1 MPKPPPPPRWFWL
14 LPVLALG
21 CWWPIDSYW
30 QSDDYLALHYAQDLR
45 RALADFSGPQYGSTD
60 IWLFYRPL
68 ITLSFWV
75 DQQIAGATPWF
86 AHASNAIAHGV
97 SAGLLGLL
105 ARRWLTIHEAFL
117 AALWWA
123 CLPSHAGSI
132 AWAVGRV
139 DSHTTMWCLA
149 AVWCAARAA
158 ERHASG
164 QPTRRAGTIVATLLA
179 LLSKELAFVVPALAF
194 LVAATRSPGALRQ
207 RFLAAVHCTWPL
219 WVLLAVALLLRWPL
233 LGRFGG
239 YLGTQYDAVR
249 MAEGLLVILANLAAP
264 LRWTAPETALWPAV
278 PVAAWTWFGSLAAAL
293 AAAACWRRW
302 RRTPW
307 ALFAFVVACAPMA
320 GFLGDP
326 GNAHSLR
333 YFYLPSAAL
342 AVALG
347 NGGTRMLWLLL
358 AATLPACAMMR
369 LVQANAD
376 RSSAGMHRAL
386 LAASA
391 ATPRP
396 DPPMFVAGLPHAN
409 ARGTVVQLH
418 FGVDRMLEP
427 PFGAGGLAL
436 YAHRPLATLPGVVTL
451 SPPEAMPWPVPGG
464 STWWFRTSTDLQRV
478 PDRAPELPDLP
489 LELGTGTSQG
499 EIDLST
505 ARLFEWTGRA
515 AELFATR
522 TPSAGLRTPGVR
534 PMGYRVTIFTANG
547 YLACL
552 CRDYGLAGPDAGWI
566 DWLRFL
572 AQDPQLGIPPAVV
585 ATVGTAWAGEALM
598 VPTAIDRDPVFPTL
612 VEAGRFEPSTG
623 QFVPS
628 HRARRLLALQF
639 DRGYSGWVRKVQ
651 GR

>member
-1 MPKPPPPPRWFWL
+1 MPKLPPLPRWFWL

-21 CWWPIDSYW
+21 CWWPVDAYW
-30 QSDDYLALHYAQDLR
+30 QSDDYLALHYAQELR
-45 RALADFSGPQYGSTD
+45 RALADFAGPQYGSTD

-75 DQQIAGATPWF
+75 DQQIAGAAPWF
-86 AHASNAIAHGV
+86 AHLSNAIAHAG
-97 SAGLLGLL
+97 SACLLGLL
-105 ARRWLTIHEAFL
+105 ARRWLATPQAFL

-139 DSHTTMWCLA
+139 DSHTTVWCLA

-164 QPTRRAGTIVATLLA
+164 QPARRAGMIVATLLA
-179 LLSKELAFVVPALAF
+179 LLSKELAFVVPALAS
-194 LVAATRSPGALRQ
+194 LVAMTRSPGTLRQ
-207 RFLAAVHCTWPL
+207 RFLTAVHCTWPL
-219 WVLLAVALLLRWPL
+219 WVLLAVALALRWPL

-239 YLGTQYDAVR
+239 YLGTQYDAGR
-249 MAEGLLVILANLAAP
+249 MAEGLLVVLTNLAAP
-264 LRWTAPETALWPAV
+264 LRWTAPELALWPAV
-278 PVAAWTWFGSLAAAL
+278 PVAAWVWFGSLAAAL
-293 AAAACWRRW
+293 AAAASLRCG
-302 RRTPW
+302 RRTLW
-307 ALFAFVVACAPMA
+307 ALGAFVVACAPMA

-326 GNAHSLR
+326 GNAHNLR
-333 YFYLPSAAL
+333 YFYLPSTAL
-342 AVALG
+342 AVALAH
-347 NGGTRMLWLLL
+347 GGIRPMGLLL
-358 AATLPACAMMR
+358 AATLPALAMMR
-369 LVQANAD
+369 VVQTNAD
-376 RSSAGMHRAL
+376 RTSASMHHAL

-391 ATPRP
+391 EAPRP
-396 DPPMFVAGLPHAN
+396 EAPLFVAGLPHAN

-436 YAHRPLATLPGVVTL
+436 YAHRPLAALPGVVTL
-451 SPPEAMPWPVPGG
+451 SAPDAAPVPLPGG
-464 STWWFRTSTDLQRV
+464 STWWFRTPTDLLRV
-478 PDRAPELPDLP
+478 PGRAPELPELP
-489 LELGTGTSQG
+489 LDLGPETSPG
-499 EIDLST
+499 EVDLST

-515 AELFATR
+515 AKLFATHA
-522 TPSAGLRTPGVR
+522 PSAGLRTPGVQ

-552 CRDYGLAGPDAGWI
+552 CRDYGLAGPTDGWI

-585 ATVGTAWAGEALM
+585 ATVGTAWAGEALR

-612 VEAGRFEPSTG
+612 VEAGRFAPSTG

-628 HRARRLLALQF
+628 HRARRLLALRF

-651 GR
+651 GK